1 MEVKTARRTKVDPA
15 MMADSH
21 FSIRPMNDGY
31 CQTTR
36 HYYHHGSHPTNN
48 DSEISRNDDVYDYRY
63 SRTAVLLCVLVYS
76 VKGILTV
83 FSFFSKTESFS
94 NIRYPHTPT
103 EYTFL

>member
-1 MEVKTARRTKVDPA
+1 MMEVKTARRTKVDPA

-63 SRTAVLLCVLVYS
+63 SRTAKS
-76 VKGILTV
+76 DRQKTV
-83 FSFFSKTESFS
+83 PLRTKNEKTVR
-94 NIRYPHTPT
+94 IVR
-103 EYTFL
+103 